1 MPSDAFCCLRF
12 SPIAQFCVCVCVC
25 VCVCMPKALFVM
37 GKYRRKVELGSCC
50 NERDMTRG
58 THPIIHFY
66 QSEEEEEDEDGDK

>member
-1 MPSDAFCCLRF
+1 MTRF
-12 SPIAQFCVCVCVC
+12 AVLGSTPLPNAVC